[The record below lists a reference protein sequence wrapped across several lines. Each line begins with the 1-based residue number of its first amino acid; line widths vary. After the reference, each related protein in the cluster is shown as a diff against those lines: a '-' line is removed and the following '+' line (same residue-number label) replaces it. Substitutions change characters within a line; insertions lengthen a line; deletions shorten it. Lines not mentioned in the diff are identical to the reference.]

1 MNTEEQ
7 MNGRM
12 WLLIDSALRK
22 LKSARHWVTSANS
35 YKEDIETALAA
46 LESALKKIEK
56 EKP

>member
-1 MNTEEQ
+1 

-22 LKSARHWVTSANS
+22 LKSARHWVTSADS
-35 YKEDIETALAA
+35 YKEDIETALEA